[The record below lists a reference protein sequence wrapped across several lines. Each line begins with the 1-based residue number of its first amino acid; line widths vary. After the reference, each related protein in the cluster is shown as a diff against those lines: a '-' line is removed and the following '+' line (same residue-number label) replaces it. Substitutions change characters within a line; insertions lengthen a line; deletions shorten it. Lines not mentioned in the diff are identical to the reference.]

1 VGSLIDTGI
10 FIDAERGRVDLP
22 GILSEFADGPAEIA
36 SVTAAELLHG
46 ANRADAAHQTKRREV
61 VEGYLG
67 SFRVVPLD
75 LPVARTYGTLLAER
89 SRIGRPIG
97 AHDLIIAATALT
109 LGYRVI
115 TRDAR
120 SFPDIPSLHVVL
132 R

>member
-22 GILSEFADGPAEIA
+22 GILSEFADGPTEIA

-46 ANRADAAHQTKRREV
+46 VHRADATRQAARRTV
-61 VEGYLG
+61 VEGYLTR
-67 SFRVVPLD
+67 FRSVPLD
-75 LPVARTYGTLLAER
+75 LSVARTYATLLAEQA
-89 SRIGRPIG
+89 RIGRPIG

-109 LGYRVI
+109 LGHRVI
-115 TRDAR
+115 TRDSR
-120 SFPDIPSLHVVL
+120 SFPQIPGLQVVL